1 MNLKAKITLSDKERS
16 ILMDTDW
23 ILHKQSIIK
32 KVYDIFS
39 VASMNINSLFEMK
52 NLNKNLMVNAPKI
65 YRGENYNQF
74 PYVMLD
80 YPGIFGKTDVF
91 AMRTMFWWGN
101 FFSITVHL
109 SGEYK
114 SLININQ
121 LVNENNLRNE
131 LYICVNENQW
141 EHHFNED
148 NYHLLKKLSKEELFH
163 HVNEKDFIKIAIKFD
178 LENWDLIPDLL
189 EGGYKLMAEMLISF
203 PNDGKDL

>member
-23 ILHKQSIIK
+23 ILLKQSIIQ
-32 KVYDIFS
+32 KVYELFS
-39 VASMNINSLFEMK
+39 NASMTINSLFEIN
-52 NLNKNLMVNAPKI
+52 NLDKSLIIKDPKI
-65 YRGENYNQF
+65 YKGENYNQF

-80 YPGIFGKTDVF
+80 YPRLFGKKDVF

-101 FFSITVHL
+101 FFSITIHL

-114 SLININQ
+114 SLINIPQLTDQIKLQNQ
-121 LVNENNLRNE
+121 

-148 NYHLLKKLSKEELFH
+148 NYHLLTSLSEEELLH
-163 HVNEKDFIKIAIKFD
+163 HINDKDFIKIAIKFD
-178 LENWDLIPDLL
+178 LENWNLIPDLL
-189 EGGYKLMAEMLISF
+189 EGGYKLMAELLINF

>member
-23 ILHKQSIIK
+23 ILLKQSIIQ
-32 KVYDIFS
+32 KVYELFS
-39 VASMNINSLFEMK
+39 NASMTINSLFEIN
-52 NLNKNLMVNAPKI
+52 NLDKSLIIKDPKI
-65 YRGENYNQF
+65 YKGENYNQF

-80 YPGIFGKTDVF
+80 YPRLFGKKDVF

-101 FFSITVHL
+101 FFSITIHL

-114 SLININQ
+114 SLINIPQLTDQIKLQNQ
-121 LVNENNLRNE
+121 

-148 NYHLLKKLSKEELFH
+148 NYHLLTSLSEEELLRH
-163 HVNEKDFIKIAIKFD
+163 INEKDFIKIAIKFD
-178 LENWDLIPDLL
+178 LENWNLIPDLL
-189 EGGYKLMAEMLISF
+189 EGGYKLMAELLINF

>member
-101 FFSITVHL
+101 FFSITIHL

-114 SLININQ
+114 SLINIPQLTDQIKLQNQ
-121 LVNENNLRNE
+121 

-178 LENWDLIPDLL
+178 LENWNLIPDLL
-189 EGGYKLMAEMLISF
+189 EGGYKLMAELLINF

>member
-23 ILHKQSIIK
+23 ILLKQSIIQ
-32 KVYDIFS
+32 KVYELFS
-39 VASMNINSLFEMK
+39 VASMTINSLFEIN
-52 NLNKNLMVNAPKI
+52 NLDKSLIIKDPKI
-65 YRGENYNQF
+65 YKGENYNQF

-80 YPGIFGKTDVF
+80 YPRLFGKKDVF

-101 FFSITVHL
+101 FFSITIHL

-114 SLININQ
+114 SLINIQQLTNQ
-121 LVNENNLRNE
+121 NKLQNQ

-148 NYHLLKKLSKEELFH
+148 NYHLLKNLSEEELLH
-163 HVNEKDFIKIAIKFD
+163 HINEKDFIKIAIKFD

-189 EGGYKLMAEMLISF
+189 EGGYKLMAELLINF

>member
-23 ILHKQSIIK
+23 ILLKQSIIQ
-32 KVYDIFS
+32 KVYELFS
-39 VASMNINSLFEMK
+39 NASMTINSLFEIN
-52 NLNKNLMVNAPKI
+52 NLDKSLIIKDPKI
-65 YRGENYNQF
+65 YKGENYNQF

-80 YPGIFGKTDVF
+80 YPRLFGKKDVF

-101 FFSITVHL
+101 FFSITIHL

-114 SLININQ
+114 SLINIPQLTDQIKLQNQ
-121 LVNENNLRNE
+121 

-141 EHHFNED
+141 EHHFDED
-148 NYHLLKKLSKEELFH
+148 NYHLLTSLSEEELLRH
-163 HVNEKDFIKIAIKFD
+163 INEKDFIKIAIKFD

-189 EGGYKLMAEMLISF
+189 EGGYKLMAELLINF